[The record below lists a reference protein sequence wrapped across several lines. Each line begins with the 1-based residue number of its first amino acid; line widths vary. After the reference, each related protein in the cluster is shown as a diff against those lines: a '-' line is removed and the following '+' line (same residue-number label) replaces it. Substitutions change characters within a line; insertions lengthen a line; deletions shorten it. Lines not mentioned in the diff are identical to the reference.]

1 MSMMKKEKIR
11 YDGAKP
17 LGILPYLI
25 MLSVSLMYILCR
37 QQMLVCTVAMCVACC
52 GLYMAVYVLRKKP
65 LGATIVTLVMVGM
78 CMASMLMVGVSF
90 FDFIGITSVGKP
102 AAFEEGGFIHFLFT
116 ASMTFDPINAA
127 TAILIFSVVFGF
139 LGCYFT
145 AVLPRPC
152 FLLVL
157 MFVPFILS
165 SRTGGGLPLWL
176 TIPTIGAYMAAVFCS
191 AKKCESSDTVV
202 VNDAE
207 GFQMVGAGVLAA
219 IVITGAVTLLPRS
232 TETPAKEIIDTIISR
247 TGGFSTM
254 NAALTNFKNNS
265 AVNTGENDPSD
276 NLLFTVQT
284 DTPMFIDRWVFDV
297 YNGER
302 GWTILKEYN
311 TGYPTWA
318 EQEKLRRVPD
328 LLAALKQGAEE
339 GLLAEYADIITELP
353 EQELNT
359 GKMYIRVMDG
369 SSTSVVLHPLG
380 TYGVDIANYSGK
392 LYRTPKGE
400 IFTEDNVTGASYL
413 LTYKA
418 DAPDFEYIAAVEEIG
433 FENLLTAAAR
443 DDVMTEAR
451 ASVYFDELEHAEDY
465 RRKTGTYGVS
475 EKLFRLALQI
485 TDGCETDLHKAMA
498 LESWFGE
505 QGFLYDMAFVPE
517 ELTADYFVTESRRG
531 ICSDFATAMT
541 LMARAAGLPARYTE
555 GFALTED
562 IRDSNGV
569 YRVTGENAHAYCQ
582 VYIEGFGWISFD
594 PTRYVKVVEADT
606 SPWLMPLIIVILS
619 VIALMLAGYLLR
631 NQLRGVWL
639 AVSYPMRSYNS
650 RVRGVYLE
658 ARRLACAISG
668 REEQSLS
675 SGEVEKILTNTLS
688 MPSEAEEI
696 RAAADELLYSGED
709 KGGADTKSLY
719 GCLKRLRRQKRRLG
733 R

>member
-1 MSMMKKEKIR
+1 MSMMKKEKLR
-11 YDGAKP
+11 YDGARP

-37 QQMLVCTVAMCVACC
+37 QQMLVCTVAMCAASC
-52 GLYMAVYVLRKKP
+52 GLFAAVYHLRKKRY
-65 LGATIVTLVMVGM
+65 GMAIVTVSMIGMFLV
-78 CMASMLMVGVSF
+78 
-90 FDFIGITSVGKP
+90 SVGFVFISLIG
-102 AAFEEGGFIHFLFT
+102 ASRIGVMSAFEEGGFVHFLFT
-116 ASMTFDPINAA
+116 ASMTFDPMNAA
-127 TAILIFSVVFGF
+127 LAIAIFSVIFGF

-145 AVLPRPC
+145 AVLPRSS
-152 FLLVL
+152 FLMVL
-157 MFVPFILS
+157 MFVPLILS
-165 SRTGGGLPLWL
+165 TRTGGGLPLWL
-176 TIPTIGAYMAAVFCS
+176 IVPTLGTYVLAVFCS

-202 VNDAE
+202 VNDTE

-247 TGGFSTM
+247 AGGFSYM
-254 NAALTNFKNNS
+254 NAALTNFKNSS
-265 AVNTGENDPSD
+265 AVNTGDNDPSD

-284 DTPMFIDRWVFDV
+284 DAPMYIDRWVFDV

-328 LLAALKQGAEE
+328 LLSDLKNGVDD
-339 GLLAEYADIITELP
+339 GLLAEYAEIISALP
-353 EQELNT
+353 EQKLNT

-380 TYGVDIANYSGK
+380 TYGVDIGGYLGK

-400 IFTEDNVTGASYL
+400 IFTENNVTGAAYL

-418 DAPDFEYIAAVEEIG
+418 DVPDLEYIAAVGEIG
-433 FENLLTAAAR
+433 FDDLLTAAVR
-443 DDVMTEAR
+443 DDVLTEAR

-485 TDGCETDLHKAMA
+485 TEGCDTDLHKAMA

-541 LMARAAGLPARYTE
+541 LMSRAAGLPARYTE
-555 GFALTED
+555 GFALTEES
-562 IRDSNGV
+562 RDSNGV
-569 YRVTGENAHAYCQ
+569 YRITGENAHAYCQ
-582 VYIEGFGWISFD
+582 IYIEGFGWISFD
-594 PTRYVKVVEADT
+594 PTRYVRVVEADDH
-606 SPWLMPLIIVILS
+606 PWLMPLIIVILS
-619 VIALMLAGYLLR
+619 VIALLLAGYLFR
-631 NQLRGVWL
+631 RQLRGVWL
-639 AVSYPMRSYNS
+639 AVSYPMRSYDS

-658 ARRLACAISG
+658 ARRLACAISR
-668 REEQSLS
+668 REESSLT
-675 SGEVEKILTNTLS
+675 SGEVERILTNTLS
-688 MPSEAEEI
+688 MPSEASEI
-696 RAAADELLYSGED
+696 RNAADELLYSGND
-709 KGGADTKSLY
+709 KGSADTKSLY
-719 GCLKRLRRQKRRLG
+719 KSLKRLRRQKRRLG